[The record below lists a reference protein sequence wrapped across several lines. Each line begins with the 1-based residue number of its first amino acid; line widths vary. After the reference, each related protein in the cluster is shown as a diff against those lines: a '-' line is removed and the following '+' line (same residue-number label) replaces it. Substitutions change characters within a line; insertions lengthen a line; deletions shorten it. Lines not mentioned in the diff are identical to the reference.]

1 MIGMLIDY
9 RELLIIKLYSF
20 IQASFKEIGMIK
32 KLNLV
37 ISMLMNYLQFL
48 INKFFS
54 KVFFLV

>member
-20 IQASFKEIGMIK
+20 IQVSFKEIGMIK

>member
-20 IQASFKEIGMIK
+20 IQVSFKEIGMIK

-48 INKFFS
+48 IKIFFF